1 MMRRWTGIA
10 LVGAALGVAG
20 GGGPARADEP
30 RVLVLP
36 FSGSVPDA
44 PDGTARLTQVVA
56 RAAGLT
62 GATVVIGQ
70 ATFSDAAALA
80 GCSDETPQCF
90 EQLAESLRVDE
101 VVIGEVTP
109 AHDRR
114 SVTITLKH
122 FQGGRIDEKSLT
134 VPAGSMDEL
143 VKRVAREVPR
153 LLVSGGEPSEP
164 AADPVPNIAPAQQAD
179 RPLPEPAQA
188 DRGRRGRIGVLP
200 WVVMGTGV
208 ALAGAGGAFL
218 YMAKKKQDAV
228 DAAPIQDADDFDRLV
243 ALEDKGDRYTNV
255 GRGLMIGGG
264 VILAGGVAW
273 ALVKRATGSERGSE
287 PTMALEAAPLDGGVG
302 FAISRTW

>member
-1 MMRRWTGIA
+1 MRRWTGTA
-10 LVGAALGVAG
+10 LVAAALVVAG
-20 GGGPARADEP
+20 GGPVRADEP

-36 FSGSVPDA
+36 FTGSVPDA

-70 ATFSDAAALA
+70 ATFADAAALA

-90 EQLAESLRVDE
+90 ELLAQSLRVDE

-109 AHDRR
+109 AADGR

-122 FQGGRIDEKSLT
+122 FQEGRIDEKSLT
-134 VPAGSMDEL
+134 MTAGSIDDL

-153 LLVSGGEPSEP
+153 LLVSGGESSEP
-164 AADPVPNIAPAQQAD
+164 STDPVPSAAPAQRAD
-179 RPLPEPAQA
+179 RPLHDPA
-188 DRGRRGRIGVLP
+188 DGDDGRRGRIGVLP

-228 DAAPIQDADDFDRLV
+228 DGAPIHDADDFERLV
-243 ALEDKGDRYTNV
+243 DLEDKGDRYTNI
-255 GRGLMIGGG
+255 GRGLLIGGG
-264 VILAGGVAW
+264 VIVAGGVAW
-273 ALVKRATGSERGSE
+273 ALVKRASGSDRGSE
-287 PTMALEAAPLDGGVG
+287 PTMAFEAAPLDGGVG
-302 FAISRTW
+302 FAISRAW